1 MTRSSF
7 QSLADRL
14 RAVEDELSIRNLV
27 ARFTDAVNE
36 RDTDAFRRL
45 WTDDAVWEIGP
56 PLPAKAEGIDAIAN
70 MFARLL
76 EPKILF
82 IQLTHSGVI
91 TFTGQNAATARF
103 TERERGKGLQDY
115 YENLA
120 VYRDQF
126 ERGPHGWR
134 FKQRYYEYRYLDTSA
149 FPGAALGSVAS
160 AAKVSL

>member
-56 PLPAKAEGIDAIAN
+56 PLPARAEGIDAIVA
-70 MFARLL
+70 MLVRLL
-76 EPKILF
+76 EPKTLF

-91 TFTGQNAATARF
+91 TIAGENTATARF

-120 VYRDQF
+120 VYRDEF
-126 ERGPHGWR
+126 ERGPQGWR
-134 FKQRYYEYRYLDTSA
+134 FKRRYYEYRYLDTTA
-149 FPGAALGSVAS
+149 FPGAAFDLAAS
-160 AAKVSL
+160 RKVSS